1 VNSNNCCFFN
11 CCQYFAREKMSIVR
25 QEFWNLLFVDKR
37 MHILNI
43 LRRLH
48 QRVGIKKWKFVIIQD
63 VEICEASWYKI
74 VGISQSLDLYF
85 K

>member
-1 VNSNNCCFFN
+1 MF
-11 CCQYFAREKMSIVR
+11 IVR
-25 QEFWNLLFVDKR
+25 QEFWNLLFVDKK

-48 QRVGIKKWKFVIIQD
+48 QRVGIKKWRFVTIQEI
-63 VEICEASWYKI
+63 EICEASWYKI
-74 VGISQSLDLYF
+74 VGISQSLDLFY